1 MTTLMSST
9 AKRLCAATLL
19 LAVAAC
25 NQTAPTPRTVAPS
38 VPGNQ
43 ALTPAPKVPA
53 SQATFAFEPF
63 TGAPGNTADE
73 LAQEI
78 GARAGT
84 ERLKLVRR
92 IDAKPTY
99 RVKGYLTATGTAA
112 GGSVFFVFDVFDA
125 NGVRLTRISGTE
137 ATSGVSG
144 DPWAA
149 VDVST
154 LKQVAARTVLE
165 LKAWVNTY

>member
-1 MTTLMSST
+1 MTTSMSST

-25 NQTAPTPRTVAPS
+25 NQTAPTPRPVTTP

-43 ALTPAPKVPA
+43 TLAPAPKVPA
-53 SQATFAFEPF
+53 AQATFAFEPF
-63 TGAPGNTADE
+63 VGAPGNTADE
-73 LAQEI
+73 LSKEI
-78 GARAGT
+78 GARAGV
-84 ERLKLVRR
+84 EKLQLVRR
-92 IDAKPTY
+92 VDGKPSY

-125 NGVRLTRISGTE
+125 NGVRLTRISGQE
-137 ATSGVSG
+137 STSGVSG

-149 VDVST
+149 VDVAT
-154 LKQVAARTVLE
+154 LKRIAARTVLE

>member
-1 MTTLMSST
+1 MTILMSST

-25 NQTAPTPRTVAPS
+25 NQTAPTPRTVTPS

-43 ALTPAPKVPA
+43 TLTPAPKVPA
-53 SQATFAFEPF
+53 DQATFAFEPF

-78 GARAGT
+78 GTRAGI

-92 IDAKPTY
+92 VDAKPTY
-99 RVKGYLTATGTAA
+99 RVKGYLTATGTPA

-137 ATSGVSG
+137 AIGGVSG
-144 DPWAA
+144 DPWMS
-149 VDVST
+149 VST
-154 LKQVAARTVLE
+154 SSLQQIASRAVLE